1 MTLTAVTPAFLERRL
16 TNDAPLLILP
26 QTAQDGRGKHLHVH
40 PEGQLYLALQGLIV
54 VEAGDVRTVLPPG
67 HIGWIPPGLRHGA
80 SAHSQHATGSL
91 VGLTIYLAP
100 ALCQTLPAISQAW
113 RMTPLIDAVLD
124 RLRELPPHTSLDAR
138 HVRLLD
144 VLLDELAHTPAEA
157 LRLVMPRH
165 PRLLQ
170 MAAAIAHDPADG
182 RSLDAWADALGLS
195 RRSVTRHFREETGM
209 SLIAWRQLARLQ
221 RGMELLHAGE
231 AVTTVALTLG
241 YDSVSSFIALFRR
254 VLGTTPAR
262 FAGR

>member
-1 MTLTAVTPAFLERRL
+1 MTLIASIPAFLERRL

-40 PEGQLYLALQGLIV
+40 PEGQLYVALQGLIV
-54 VEAGDVRTVLPPG
+54 IEAGDVRTVLPPG

-80 SAHSQHATGSL
+80 SAHSQHAVDSL

-100 ALCQTLPAISQAW
+100 ALCLTLPATSQAW
-113 RMTPLIDAVLD
+113 RMTPLVEAVLG
-124 RLRELPPHTSLDAR
+124 RLRALPPHAAPDAR
-138 HVRLLD
+138 QTRLLD

-170 MAAAIAHDPADG
+170 MAATIAHDPADG
-182 RSLDAWADALGLS
+182 RSLDDWANALGLS

-221 RGMELLHAGE
+221 KGMELLHAGE
-231 AVTTVALTLG
+231 TVTTVALALG

>member
-1 MTLTAVTPAFLERRL
+1 MTITTTSPAFLEQRL
-16 TNDAPLLILP
+16 SNDAPLLILP

-40 PEGQLYLALQGLIV
+40 PEGQLYMALQGLIV
-54 VEAGDVRTVLPPG
+54 IEAGDVRTVLPPG

-80 SAHSQHATGSL
+80 SAHSQHAPGSL

-100 ALCQTLPAISQAW
+100 ALCQTLPATSQSW
-113 RMTPLIDAVLD
+113 RMTPLIEAVLG
-124 RLRELPPHTSLDAR
+124 RLRALPPYAALDTR
-138 HVRLLD
+138 QTRLLD
-144 VLLDELAHTPAEA
+144 VLLDELAQTPAEA

-170 MAAAIAHDPADG
+170 MAAAIANDPADA
-182 RSLDAWADALGLS
+182 RSLDDWANILGLS

-221 RGMELLHAGE
+221 RGMELLHAGQS
-231 AVTTVALTLG
+231 VTTVALTLG